1 MRGHILHSDA
11 NFKCSSVTPNFL
23 SSNQTFFTLPPI
35 KSHELDY
42 KIFISPIFVKETN
55 VRWKIMYDSF
65 FFDLDTRRIII
76 LDSKT
81 IVPSS
86 VLENSRGSIS
96 YSLSLEDLSSSP
108 VFLGNKFDR
117 RDPPGRFVP
126 VSARY
131 HEEEEGWWR
140 A

>member
-1 MRGHILHSDA
+1 MEDYVRFLLLRSRHS
-11 NFKCSSVTPNFL
+11 
-23 SSNQTFFTLPPI
+23 
-35 KSHELDY
+35 
-42 KIFISPIFVKETN
+42 TN
-55 VRWKIMYDSF
+55 NNTRFEDNRPVVRF
-65 FFDLDTRRIII
+65 G
-76 LDSKT
+76 
-81 IVPSS
+81 
-86 VLENSRGSIS
+86 NSRGSIS